1 MNDTNMTGTGQAED
15 EPQAQSTEQRYT
27 AEEAASPVTRIESD
41 PVEVGD
47 AIPVAGMEQAPG
59 VTPRLTPGVA
69 LCLSGGGYRA
79 MLFHLG
85 ALWRLNE
92 LGYLAKL
99 SRVSSVSGGSI
110 TSGVLAMAWD
120 KLDFSE
126 GGVLDARQFNEEVVR
141 PLRKLASKT
150 IDIWSV
156 LGGLFLGGTVSTYVS
171 AYYKR
176 YVFDD
181 FSLKDLP
188 APGSGPDFIF
198 NASNL
203 QSGVLWQF
211 SRGFAGDY
219 RVGWLRNPDVSVA
232 RAVAASSA
240 FPPFLAPAT
249 FKFDPKTQPFKRG
262 RNSDLNCKPYTTNV
276 LLVDGGV
283 YDNLGLETAW
293 KYYDTVLVSDG
304 GGKMPPMEK
313 PWRDWVSQFL
323 RVRDMTD
330 NQVRALRKR
339 QLIASY
345 EADEQDAMH
354 RLGAFWGIRSKIANY
369 EQPDALECPPE
380 DTEKLAGVQTGLRRL
395 TKTTQERLINWGY
408 AICDT
413 AMRKHVIDGPT
424 PPPQFPYPKAK
435 VG

>member
-1 MNDTNMTGTGQAED
+1 MDDTNRPGTVQTGDG
-15 EPQAQSTEQRYT
+15 PQAKSTKQRYT
-27 AEEAASPVTRIESD
+27 VKEAAAPVTRLETD
-41 PVEVGD
+41 PVEVGGAD
-47 AIPVAGMEQAPG
+47 LVVG
-59 VTPRLTPGVA
+59 VEETPKVKRPAHGVA

-85 ALWRLNE
+85 ALWRLNQ
-92 LGYLAKL
+92 LGYLPKL

-110 TSGVLAMAWD
+110 TAGVLAMAWD
-120 KLDFSE
+120 KLDFTE
-126 GGVLDARQFNEEVVR
+126 GGVVDARQFNAEIVT
-141 PLRKLASKT
+141 PLRRLASKT

-156 LGGLFLGGTVSTYVS
+156 LGGMFMGGTVSTYVS
-171 AYYKR
+171 AYYNR
-176 YVFDD
+176 YVFNDL
-181 FSLKDLP
+181 SLKNLP
-188 APGSGPDFIF
+188 TGTAPDFIF

-211 SRGFAGDY
+211 SRDHAGDY
-219 RVGWLRNPDVSVA
+219 RVGWLRKPDVSVA

-249 FKFDPKTQPFKRG
+249 YKFDPNTQPFGRG
-262 RNSDLNCKPYTTNV
+262 PHSDLNCEPYTTDV

-304 GGKMPPMEK
+304 GGKMPPMPK
-313 PWRDWVSQFL
+313 PRKNWVAQFL

-330 NQVRALRKR
+330 NQVRGLRKR

-345 EADEQDAMH
+345 LANEQDAIH
-354 RLGAFWGIRSKIANY
+354 RFGAFWGIRTEIADY
-369 EQPDALECPPE
+369 ELPDTLECPPGQ
-380 DTEKLAGVQTGLRRL
+380 TEILANVQTRL
-395 TKTTQERLINWGY
+395 GRLNKTTQERLINWGY
-408 AICDT
+408 AICD
-413 AMRKHVIDGPT
+413 AGMRRYVIDGPT
-424 PPPQFPYPKAK
+424 TPPKFPYPNAK

>member
-1 MNDTNMTGTGQAED
+1 MNDTNKPDTGPTGD
-15 EPQAQSTEQRYT
+15 GPQAQSTEQR
-27 AEEAASPVTRIESD
+27 EAAKEAAAPVSRMESD
-41 PVEVGD
+41 AVEVSS
-47 AIPVAGMEQAPG
+47 AVLG
-59 VTPRLTPGVA
+59 VGVEETLEVKRPAPGVA

-85 ALWRLNE
+85 TLWRLNE

-99 SRVSSVSGGSI
+99 SKVSSVSGGSI
-110 TSGVLAMAWD
+110 TAGVLAMAWD
-120 KLDFSE
+120 KLDFTE
-126 GGVLDARQFNEEVVR
+126 GDMQVARQFKEEVVR
-141 PLRKLASKT
+141 PIRKLADKT

-176 YVFDD
+176 YVFKD

-188 APGSGPDFIF
+188 TGAAPDFVF

-211 SRGFAGDY
+211 SRNFAGDY
-219 RVGWLRNPDVSVA
+219 RVGWLPNPDVSVA

-249 FKFDPKTQPFKRG
+249 FKFDPKTQRFSPG
-262 RNSDLNCKPYTTNV
+262 RNSDLNTRPYTTNV

-304 GGKMPPMEK
+304 GGKMPPMPK
-313 PWRDWVSQFL
+313 PWRDWISQFL

-339 QLIASY
+339 QLISSY
-345 EADEQDAMH
+345 KVSEQDEIH
-354 RLGAFWGIRSKIANY
+354 RFGAFWGIRSKVANY
-369 EQPDALECPPE
+369 EQPGSLECLPK
-380 DTEKLAGVQTGLRRL
+380 DTEKLASVKTGLRKL
-395 TKTTQERLINWGY
+395 DKTTQERLINWGY

-424 PPPQFPYPKAK
+424 PPPRFPYPRVK